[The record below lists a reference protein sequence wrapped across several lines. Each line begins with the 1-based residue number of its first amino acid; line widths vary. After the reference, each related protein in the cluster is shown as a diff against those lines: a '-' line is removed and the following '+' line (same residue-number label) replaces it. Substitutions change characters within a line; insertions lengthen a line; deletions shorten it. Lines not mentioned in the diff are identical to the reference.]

1 MSGRTVCSNMP
12 EKGWSI
18 LTVRTATA
26 KRVKELAR
34 RGGVTVDEYINALM
48 AHTTRAEWAVC
59 KLCGVKVKSTNL
71 QDHMAKVHPKRI

>member
-1 MSGRTVCSNMP
+1 MP

-26 KRVKELAR
+26 KKVKELAR

-48 AHTTRAEWAVC
+48 GPTTHAEWTTC
-59 KLCGVKVKSTNL
+59 KLCGAKVKSTNL
-71 QDHMAKVHPKRI
+71 PDHTAKVHPKRIRSYC